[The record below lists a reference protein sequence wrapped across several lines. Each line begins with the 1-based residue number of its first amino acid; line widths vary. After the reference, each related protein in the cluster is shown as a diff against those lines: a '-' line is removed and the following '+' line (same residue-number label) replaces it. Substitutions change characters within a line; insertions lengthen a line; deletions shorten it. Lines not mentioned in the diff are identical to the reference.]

1 MLKKLGFDSIK
12 YRNQVETLAKDRGKE
27 VGKMSKEEESFIL
40 FEPEQYAI
48 AYGEKEV

>member
-1 MLKKLGFDSIK
+1 MLKQLVFDSIK
-12 YRNQVETLAKDRGKE
+12 YRNQVETLAKDRTKKG
-27 VGKMSKEEESFIL
+27 VMSEKEESFIL